1 MGFFTVPSRHASV
14 QYLKIVAS
22 HLKEVSSNKISK
34 IFESVARQSNAMDD
48 LHSALIGS
56 AIKFATGVSTWGS
69 TFVDKPLEP
78 PYEQLFQRAF
88 ERSARSYFNQL
99 LLATEASC
107 FYLHALNKRLERLG
121 SEDFKKG
128 IYDSSV
134 SALISWLTQTAASAL
149 GKESDSLN
157 EGAFDALIKKR
168 DLEYAQ
174 SPSLLGNDSDD
185 QNSAV
190 WDAART
196 ISDEISIKDSFDREG
211 YPNHVILTHIVGTV
225 LMLELEALDLTARIE
240 RISLAA
246 ASQELSAC
254 FAPIPDQ
261 PQRLIESAAR
271 SDTNMPL
278 ADLVPNVSPTA
289 LQQRVQRAFFLLRT
303 KAATFRSIPFSAL
316 NDRNRQGEVDYVPNP
331 LPGIASSLTAL
342 GPSHG
347 SRS

>member
-1 MGFFTVPSRHASV
+1 MGFPTVPSRHASV

-22 HLKEVSSNKISK
+22 HLKEMSSNKISK

-56 AIKFATGVSTWGS
+56 AIKFATVVSTWGS
-69 TFVDKPLEP
+69 TFVNKPLEP
-78 PYEQLFQRAF
+78 SYEQLFQRAF
-88 ERSARSYFNQL
+88 ERSVRSYFNQL

-128 IYDSSV
+128 IYDLSV

-157 EGAFDALIKKR
+157 EAAFDALIKKR
-168 DLEYAQ
+168 DLEYSQ

-185 QNSAV
+185 QNGAI

-225 LMLELEALDLTARIE
+225 LMLELEALDFTARIE

-271 SDTNMPL
+271 SEHKHAACGFDPQRQ
-278 ADLVPNVSPTA
+278 PYCITA
-289 LQQRVQRAFFLLRT
+289 ASAAGFFL
-303 KAATFRSIPFSAL
+303 APH
-316 NDRNRQGEVDYVPNP
+316 QG
-331 LPGIASSLTAL
+331 
-342 GPSHG
+342 SHFQIDPIWCTE
-347 SRS
+347 